1 MAQELATRISPISLL
16 KKVQRQ
22 LAVARTFEDFT
33 HVRDQAEVVRQC
45 AKAARLGLE
54 LVNEAAEIKL
64 RAERAAGKT
73 LAELKMRGGDRRSP
87 NQTERIKLDSL
98 GVSQNESTRWQQ
110 EASISDEQF
119 EQFLETHRIQRREI
133 TSAALLRAA
142 RAGSPPR
149 HTRAKPTYRTVTVPA
164 APISQSAQLPRA
176 TADQF
181 EEIHAH
187 LETIVSLANS
197 LGTATSGR
205 RAIEKG
211 LSNFASQALE
221 LARELLTDLRQGRR

>member
-1 MAQELATRISPISLL
+1 MAQELATRNSHVSLL
-16 KKVQRQ
+16 KHAQRQ
-22 LAVARTFEDFT
+22 LAVAKTFEDFT
-33 HVRDQAEVVRQC
+33 QVRDQADMVRQC

-73 LAELKMRGGDRRSP
+73 LADLKLRGGDRRSP
-87 NQTERIKLDSL
+87 NQTVRVKLENL

-110 EASISDEQF
+110 EASISDDQF
-119 EQFLETHRIQRREI
+119 EKFLEDHKIQRREI

-149 HTRAKPTYRTVTVPA
+149 HTRAKPVCRTVSMSAATLRDSAPLPPA
-164 APISQSAQLPRA
+164 TLDR
-176 TADQF
+176 F
-181 EEIHAH
+181 EEVHAH
-187 LETIVSLANS
+187 LETIASLANS
-197 LGTATSGR
+197 LGTATTGR

-211 LSNFASQALE
+211 LCTFASQALQ
-221 LARELLTDLRQGRR
+221 LARELLTELRQGRR